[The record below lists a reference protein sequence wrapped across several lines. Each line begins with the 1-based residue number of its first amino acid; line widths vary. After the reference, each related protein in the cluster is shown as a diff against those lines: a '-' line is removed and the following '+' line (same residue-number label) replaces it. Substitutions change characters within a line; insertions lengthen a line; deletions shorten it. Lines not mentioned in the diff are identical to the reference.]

1 MHGKIVKQPTTP
13 KRDKYSTMKVLII
26 EDEVFAARRLE
37 NMIREIDPKIE
48 IVAKLES
55 VKGSVEWLRIND
67 QPDLIF
73 LDIQL
78 EDDLSFAIFEQVQV
92 RSKIIFTTAFD
103 EYAIR
108 AFKLNSIDY
117 LLKPINQEELSRA
130 IDKFRSWSVE
140 KAHVIDAVMLR
151 DLLRPQPVYRERFM
165 VTVGDKLK
173 SISVTDIAY
182 FFSTAG
188 ITFVVMNS
196 LNQYSIDFSLDNL
209 KDMLNPKDFFRV
221 NRQFLIGLK
230 SIEKVVVYPKSRL
243 KLVLTPPTSSD
254 LFVSI
259 DKTPEFKQWLD
270 GE

>member
-1 MHGKIVKQPTTP
+1 
-13 KRDKYSTMKVLII
+13 MKTLII
-26 EDEVFAARRLE
+26 EDEEYAARRLA
-37 NMIREIDPKIE
+37 NMIRECDPAIQ
-48 IVAKLES
+48 IVNTFAS
-55 VKGSVEWLRIND
+55 VKESVEWLSNNV
-67 QPDLIF
+67 QPELIF

-103 EYAIR
+103 EYAIK

-117 LLKPINQEELSRA
+117 LLKPINKEELCRA
-130 IDKFRSWSVE
+130 IDKFRSWSAE
-140 KAHVIDAVMLR
+140 STPVIDAVMLR
-151 DLLRPQPVYRERFM
+151 GLLNPQPVYRERFM

-173 SISVTDIAY
+173 PINVSDIAY

-188 ITFVVMNS
+188 ITFVVMHS
-196 LNQYSIDFSLDNL
+196 KVQYSLDFSLDNL
-209 KDMLNPKDFFRV
+209 KEIVDPRDFFRV
-221 NRQFLIGLK
+221 NRQFLVGLK

-243 KLVLTPPTSSD
+243 KLVLNPPTDDD

-259 DKTPEFKQWLD
+259 DKAPEFKQWLG

>member
-1 MHGKIVKQPTTP
+1 MKIV
-13 KRDKYSTMKVLII
+13 II

-37 NMIREIDPKIE
+37 NMIREIDPQIE
-48 IVAKLES
+48 VVAKLES
-55 VKGSVEWLRIND
+55 VSESVAWLKSNA

-103 EYAIR
+103 EYAIK
-108 AFKLNSIDY
+108 AFKFNSIDY
-117 LLKPINQEELSRA
+117 LLKPINNDELSNA
-130 IDKFRSWSVE
+130 IEKFRSW
-140 KAHVIDAVMLR
+140 KAETAQVIDATMLR
-151 DLLRPQPVYRERFM
+151 DLLRPQPAYRERFM

-173 SISVTDIAY
+173 TINVSDIAY
-182 FFSTAG
+182 FFSAAG

-196 LNQYSIDFSLDNL
+196 KQQYSLDFSLDNL
-209 KDMLNPKDFFRV
+209 KEMLNPKEFFRV
-221 NRQFLIGLK
+221 NRQYLIGLK
-230 SIEKVVVYPKSRL
+230 SIDKVVVYPKSRL
-243 KLVLTPPTSSD
+243 KLVLNPPTDSD

-259 DKTPEFKQWLD
+259 DKAPEFKQWMD

>member
-1 MHGKIVKQPTTP
+1 
-13 KRDKYSTMKVLII
+13 MKAIII
-26 EDEVFAARRLE
+26 EDEEYAARRLE
-37 NMIREIDPKIE
+37 NMIRECAPDFQ
-48 IVAKLES
+48 IVTKLSS
-55 VKGSVEWLRIND
+55 VHESVEWLLKNE

-78 EDDLSFAIFEQVQV
+78 EDDLSFAIFEQVHV

-103 EYAIR
+103 EYAIK

-117 LLKPINQEELSRA
+117 LLKPINQEELCRA
-130 IDKFRSWSVE
+130 IQKYQNWSAE
-140 KAHVIDAVMLR
+140 IAPVIDATMLR
-151 DLLRPQPVYRERFM
+151 DLLRPKHSFRERFM
-165 VTVGDKLK
+165 VSVGDKLK
-173 SISVTDIAY
+173 SINVMDIAY

-188 ITFVVMNS
+188 ITFVVMHS
-196 LNQYSIDFSLDNL
+196 KNQYSLDFSLDNI
-209 KDMLNPKDFFRV
+209 KEMLNPKDFFRV

-243 KLVLTPPTSSD
+243 KLVLNPPTDTD

-259 DKTPEFKQWLD
+259 DKASEFKQWLD